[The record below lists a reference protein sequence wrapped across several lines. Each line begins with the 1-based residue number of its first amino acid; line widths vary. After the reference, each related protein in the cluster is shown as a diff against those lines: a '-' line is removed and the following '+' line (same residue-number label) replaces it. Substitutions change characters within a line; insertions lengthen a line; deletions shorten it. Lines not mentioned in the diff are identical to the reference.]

1 VTTRTTRRVARAAGI
16 ALLAAPLTLA
26 TALPA
31 AAQNEGEVPDPLPL
45 LPSLLIFGGIPL
57 LIILTIGLLV
67 FGPGALRKPRYRP
80 TEGWDHDPVWYG
92 GPEDA
97 ESAVQQAEP
106 KQPGRG
112 GSSATW

>member
-1 VTTRTTRRVARAAGI
+1 VTARHTRRVARTAGV
-16 ALLAAPLTLA
+16 ALLTVPLLIA

-45 LPSLLIFGGIPL
+45 LPSLLIFGGIPI
-57 LIILTIGLLV
+57 LIFVVVGLLV
-67 FGPGALRKPRYRP
+67 FGLSALRKPRYRP
-80 TEGWDHDPVWYG
+80 AQGWDGDPVWYG
-92 GPEDA
+92 GPEDPEA
-97 ESAVQQAEP
+97 AVQQAEP